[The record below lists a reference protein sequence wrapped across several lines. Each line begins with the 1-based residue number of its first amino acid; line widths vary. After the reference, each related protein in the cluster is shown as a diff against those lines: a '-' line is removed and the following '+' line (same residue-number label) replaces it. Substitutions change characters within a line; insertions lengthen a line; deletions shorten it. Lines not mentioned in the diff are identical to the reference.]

1 MEEKDTEMY
10 FVWGEDENG
19 EFDAWEY
26 LTAAQ
31 MMAVR
36 NEYIMLGREFRS
48 GKMSEIIEQTNQAG

>member
-1 MEEKDTEMY
+1 MY

-36 NEYIMLGREFRS
+36 NEYILLGREFRA